1 MSTET
6 GVITRE
12 TAAKLLMLTPRHIAR
27 LVADGWIKK
36 SADDRYTVVG
46 CVQGYIGYLK
56 DESRRNSQRSAVT
69 EKDAART
76 REIELRIAMRERT
89 LVGVDEAQVVCDA
102 VIGAVRAEVDGLPAR
117 MRRDRALREELQKLL
132 DGILIR
138 AADRLDQEM
147 RALRQGVAPS
157 EAVEE
162 DEPGP
167 VVARQPRVSRIKR
180 GARAK

>member
-1 MSTET
+1 MSADA
-6 GVITRE
+6 GVISRE

-27 LVADGWIKK
+27 LVSDGWIKK
-36 SADDRYTVVG
+36 SVDDRYTVVG
-46 CVQGYIGYLK
+46 CVQGYINYLK
-56 DESRRNSQRSAVT
+56 DETRRNSQRSAVT

-89 LVGVDEAQVVCDA
+89 LVGVDEAGAVVDA
-102 VIGAVRAEVDGLPAR
+102 VIGAMRAEVDGLPAR

-147 RALRQGVAPS
+147 RALRQGIAPF

-167 VVARQPRVSRIKR
+167 VVARQPRVSRVKR